1 MPEEAHVAKMMT
13 PQEMFEAWQKMF
25 NPANFGQGA
34 SPMQMFPD
42 LKEVEKKLS
51 ELHAV
56 EGWLSANLSML
67 QMTIKTLEYQR
78 AMLRGGEKARE
89 VMKDSRKK

>member
-1 MPEEAHVAKMMT
+1 MAKMMT

-25 NPANFGQGA
+25 TPMNFTGT
-34 SPMQMFPD
+34 SPSMQMFPD
-42 LKEVEKKLS
+42 LKEVERKLS

-56 EGWLSANLSML
+56 ENWLNASLNML
-67 QMTIKTLEYQR
+67 QMSIKTLEYQR

-89 VMKDSRKK
+89 VMKESRKK

>member
-1 MPEEAHVAKMMT
+1 MAKMMT

-25 NPANFGQGA
+25 NPANYTPGA
-34 SPMQMFPD
+34 TSMQMFPD

-56 EGWLSANLSML
+56 EGWLNANLGML
-67 QMTIKTLEYQR
+67 QMSIKTLEYQR

-89 VMKDSRKK
+89 VMKESRKPTSRKG

>member
-1 MPEEAHVAKMMT
+1 MAKMMT

-25 NPANFGQGA
+25 NPTNFGQAA
-34 SPMQMFPD
+34 SSMFPD

-51 ELHAV
+51 DLHAV

>member
-1 MPEEAHVAKMMT
+1 VAKMMT
-13 PQEMFEAWQKMF
+13 PQEMFDAWQKMF
-25 NPANFGQGA
+25 NPTGFGQAA
-34 SPMQMFPD
+34 SAMFPD

-51 ELHAV
+51 DLHAV